1 MKSRYCT
8 QSATEAF
15 EDLIKN
21 INARYILFS
30 YNNMATKGNGRSNAK
45 ISDEDIMRI
54 LQSKG
59 TVKVFS
65 ENYKAFQQ
73 VNLISQT
80 MQSDCFCVLVSM
92 RSSDRFSLH

>member
-8 QSATEAF
+8 QSVTKAF

-45 ISDEDIMRI
+45 IADEDIMR
-54 LQSKG
+54 
-59 TVKVFS
+59 
-65 ENYKAFQQ
+65 NY
-73 VNLISQT
+73 
-80 MQSDCFCVLVSM
+80 
-92 RSSDRFSLH
+92 